1 MLRWL
6 RLSKALYI
14 AFAYVLYLLAF
25 GCRTDYSSSLAP
37 TRYVCDAA
45 NFCLYPTWNLY
56 FQPHLDWIEA
66 QTGIIESATP
76 VWQKSRSSLIQFDE
90 KYALSYTLDKYKVK
104 LQDWTAVYIRPYL
117 DTVLIQFNYVWAKIL
132 LYYEGSA
139 QPVLEHYF
147 DVYNHHLVDYID
159 NSASYVSRHTGLVLD
174 HSKRHVGRFFEMQLL
189 PSVTSAWN
197 AILTNLVVLKV
208 ADATRLLWV
217 SAQLRGL
224 LDVLVNESSR
234 LNSAF
239 KTKTEFVK
247 GELKNLIESGVGQQR
262 KSLRASHGEVLK
274 VVETILSDLTPAV
287 DETREPI
294 QQSDATA
301 IPEHDDGVASTIGSI
316 MSEVL
321 LQEEESREKSEEASI
336 EVDAESTV
344 TDTVTESIELTHT
357 VETTEILETTETVE
371 TTEESEEE
379 PELLTETLWLT
390 ATVYESDA
398 SGSPEEIA
406 TVDVEDLQKAE
417 YRPQDVLEL
426 ELLYWK
432 AKVDKMLKMAYN
444 SLEDDML
451 PHLNATLEPL
461 KDEIS
466 ANFTKFQQDNYQRYK
481 TMNVLIAKI
490 NKDSERMRETKQLI
504 EKPEVDRQMMRDEI
518 SACRNALEETMKNAE
533 DALNEKHAE
542 IVKQYF
548 IVTQET
554 VDVIESYAE
563 TLLQDFNNRL
573 TNIISVLDTDP
584 EYEDK
589 FGWAAWKENHKIKE
603 LIFQLRDK
611 IFDEANQYK
620 DNHRSGVTPRGLEP
634 WVDYLIS
641 INFHINFLLRDT
653 DEYLQLVR
661 AKANV
666 AYQLREGLTRQFEEA
681 EKAKAKA
688 LEEDAARKLA
698 EAKEAEAKEA
708 EAKSAAEADPIK
720 ASIAAEIS
728 AEAPVEVNE
737 PIEESLGA
745 DEKVDEKVDE
755 AIDEVADENVDETS
769 VELENDGP
777 AEYVEEDHSEFVD
790 ATPEA

>member
-6 RLSKALYI
+6 RPSQALYL
-14 AFAYVLYLLAF
+14 AVAYAIYLLAF

-45 NFCLYPTWNLY
+45 NFCLYPTWNTY
-56 FQPHLDWIEA
+56 FRPHLDWIEE
-66 QTGIIESATP
+66 QTGIVKLATP
-76 VWQKSRSSLIQFDE
+76 ALQKTRSSLIQIDE
-90 KYALSYTLDKYKVK
+90 KFAVSYTLDKYKVK
-104 LQDWTAVYIRPYL
+104 LQDWNAAYIRPYI
-117 DTVLIQFNYVWAKIL
+117 DAVLNQINYVWAKIL

-147 DVYNHHLVDYID
+147 DVYNHQLVSYID

-174 HSKRHVGRFFEMQLL
+174 HSKRHAGRFIETHVL
-189 PSVTSAWN
+189 PSVFSTWN
-197 AILTNLVVLKV
+197 AIFTNLVVLKV
-208 ADATRLLWV
+208 ADATRLLWL
-217 SAQLRGL
+217 SAQFKAL
-224 LDVLVNESSR
+224 LNVLVNESSR
-234 LNSAF
+234 LNTAF
-239 KTKTEFVK
+239 KSKTEFVK

-262 KSLRASHGEVLK
+262 KSLRASHDEVLRL
-274 VVETILSDLTPAV
+274 VDTILNDLTPTV
-287 DETREPI
+287 DETGKPI
-294 QQSDATA
+294 PHATA
-301 IPEHDDGVASTIGSI
+301 IPELEEGVASTIGSI

-321 LQEEESREKSEEASI
+321 LQEEESSTNSENSTI
-336 EVDAESTV
+336 EVDVHYTV
-344 TDTVTESIELTHT
+344 TDTVTDTIELTHT
-357 VETTEILETTETVE
+357 VETTEVVE
-371 TTEESEEE
+371 TTELVESIEESEEDSE
-379 PELLTETLWLT
+379 PLTKTLWLT
-390 ATVYESDA
+390 ATVYETDA

-406 TVDVEDLQKAE
+406 TVDVEDLQKTE
-417 YRPQDVLEL
+417 YRPQDVLEQ
-426 ELLYWK
+426 EILYWK

-444 SLEDDML
+444 SLEEDML

-466 ANFTKFQQDNYQRYK
+466 ANFTRFQQDNYKRYK

-504 EKPEVDRQMMRDEI
+504 KNPEVDRQMMRDEI
-518 SACRNALEETMKNAE
+518 SACRDALEETMKNAE

-573 TNIISVLDTDP
+573 TDIISVLDTEPD
-584 EYEDK
+584 YEDK

-666 AYQLREGLTRQFEEA
+666 AYQLREGLTRQFGEA
-681 EKAKAKA
+681 EKANAKAKA
-688 LEEDAARKLA
+688 EEEEAARKLA
-698 EAKEAEAKEA
+698 EAQEAEAEEAEVKEAEAKGA
-708 EAKSAAEADPIK
+708 VQGDPSDASLAAA
-720 ASIAAEIS
+720 IS
-728 AEAPVEVNE
+728 AEPPLQGSEPVEGAPEAEKIVDE
-737 PIEESLGA
+737 QVDEVA
-745 DEKVDEKVDE
+745 DEKVDE
-755 AIDEVADENVDETS
+755 TP
-769 VELENDGP
+769 VELE
-777 AEYVEEDHSEFVD
+777 EDDQVRE
-790 ATPEA
+790 